1 MKKINL
7 MLRLLLRDR
16 GEFFDRIY
24 SYMDGALESRLEE
37 EHPVYKAV
45 SLEQLLRELEELFGH
60 GEEVLRE
67 AALAEAERETRQRW
81 ENVRTAGD
89 LEAQWAADA
98 TLARYCYL
106 ACRLAEPETVV
117 ETGVAYGISS
127 AFILRALEVNGHGE
141 LHSIDLPPLGG
152 EAERFSGVA
161 VSEDLR
167 HRWHF
172 YRESSRRLLQGLL
185 RRIPPPELF
194 VHDSQHTRRNM
205 QREFEAVWPCL
216 REGGLVLAD
225 DVGGNSAFGGLRQR
239 EPRLWR
245 VVREEE
251 QGPLFGDAQASLFGV
266 AAKRRQRP
274 A

>member
-1 MKKINL
+1 MERLNQA
-7 MLRLLLRDR
+7 LRLLLRDR
-16 GEFFDRIY
+16 REFFDRAY
-24 SYMDGALESRLEE
+24 SYVDGALERGGERPAYETASSDQ
-37 EHPVYKAV
+37 A
-45 SLEQLLRELEELFGH
+45 LRELEELFGH

-67 AALAEAERETRQRW
+67 PALAEVERETRRRW
-81 ENVRTAGD
+81 EAVRAAGD

-106 ACRLAEPETVV
+106 ACRLVEPETVL

-127 AFILRALEVNGHGE
+127 AFILRALEENGRGE

-152 EAERFSGVA
+152 EGERFSGVA

-172 YRESSRRLLQGLL
+172 HRGSSRRLLPELL

-245 VVREEE
+245 VVREEG
-251 QGPLFGDAQASLFGV
+251 QGTLFGGAQASLFGV
-266 AAKRRQRP
+266 AAKQR
-274 A
+274 